1 MAVFQFLV
9 KFSREERLVQIRV
22 IISYCQDKSNP
33 FPGEPGDWWD
43 GFTTRLIQ
51 IREIKPGA
59 PCFLVH

>member
-9 KFSREERLVQIRV
+9 KFSSEERIVQIRV
-22 IISYCQDKSNP
+22 IISHYQDKSNP
-33 FPGEPGDWWD
+33 FPRESGDWWD

-51 IREIKPGA
+51 MREVKPGT